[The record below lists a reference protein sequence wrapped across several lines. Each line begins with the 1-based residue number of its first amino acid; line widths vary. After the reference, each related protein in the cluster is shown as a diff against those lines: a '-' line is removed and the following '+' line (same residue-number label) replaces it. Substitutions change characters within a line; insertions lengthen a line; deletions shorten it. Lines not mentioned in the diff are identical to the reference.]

1 VSDPVTVLEH
11 VEAALQRACSFDRS
25 DRRPPAALLWPDK
38 DGEWKPVVARLASS
52 LPIVSLGEYDGE
64 GSGPAIWMRCVVDR
78 TVGDIPGDEIPTI
91 YLPGFDRTDL
101 RTVED
106 CPAALQPIAELQY
119 RGALFGSRASRDWTL
134 TAFFSNRDEGLGIE
148 IGRDAETEQAFR
160 RALPVLVDETVEL
173 LRRRAPLRAADL
185 NALLVSEPGRD
196 LLRWL
201 NDPAG
206 YETASEPAT
215 WDAFVQTAKS
225 EYDISPS
232 EDGPIV
238 AAEKLGGR
246 AGRWKA
252 VWERFA
258 ENPRGYP
265 GVVERLR
272 QARPVEVLVVEN
284 RGSWPQDNE
293 EAEDDLR
300 SALAKLH
307 DRSPDEVRGDV
318 FRLDTQHGD
327 RRGWVWATLGE
338 APLAGA
344 LEHLAALAAGSE
356 RQLAGETPA
365 ELAENF
371 ASSGWQADAAAL
383 LALGSVDAG
392 RDRQAVEGV
401 VSALY
406 SPWADACARRFQGAV
421 VSHGTEGF
429 GAVPA
434 APGAG
439 ECVLFTDGLRFDLGA
454 RLRTLLKDCGLE
466 VDLGSQLAALPSLT
480 ATAKPAVSLA
490 ASRLAGGEDF
500 DTVVADTGQPVNA
513 EVLRRVIASDGVTV
527 VSNGVIADPGMSGW
541 AEFGN
546 VDAIGHSQTDR
557 FAQDVAGHV
566 GDIADRVV
574 ALLESGWQSVR
585 VVTDHGWLYVPGGLE
600 KANLPQHLTVK
611 RKGRAARLRDDAG
624 PVEHPVVPWR
634 WDPAVRIAVAPG
646 LSCYTEGRVYEHGGL
661 SPQECVTPVLTVRA
675 PESSVAVSIED
686 VAWVGMRV
694 RVTVGDASDG
704 SLIDVRTKAASA
716 SASKLDAPARISGG
730 NATALVADPDA
741 MGDAAFVVVLGSD
754 GSLLAQRATTIGGD
768 A

>member
-1 VSDPVTVLEH
+1 MSDPVTVLEH
-11 VEAALQRACSFDRS
+11 VEAALRRAVSFDRN
-25 DRRPPAALLWPDK
+25 DRLPPAALLWPDK
-38 DGEWKPVVARLASS
+38 GSEWGPVVARLTSS
-52 LPIVSLGEYDGE
+52 LPIYSLGAYDE
-64 GSGPAIWMRCVVDR
+64 MRCGPAIWLRCVVDR
-78 TVGDIPGDEIPTI
+78 TIGDMSGDETPIV

-101 RTVED
+101 RTVEG
-106 CPAALQPIAELQY
+106 CPAELQAIAELQF
-119 RGALFGSRASRDWTL
+119 RGALFGSRAGRDWTL

-148 IGRDAETEQAFR
+148 VARDADAERAFR
-160 RALPVLVDETVEL
+160 GALHVLLDEPVES
-173 LRRRAPLRAADL
+173 LRHRAPLRAADL
-185 NALLVSEPGRD
+185 NALLVAEPTRD

-206 YETASEPAT
+206 YEAASEPAT

-225 EYDISPS
+225 DYDFSPS

-238 AAEKLGGR
+238 AAERLGSQP
-246 AGRWKA
+246 GRWKA

-272 QARPVEVLVVEN
+272 QARPVETLVIES

-300 SALAKLH
+300 AALAKLC
-307 DRSPDEVRGDV
+307 DRPSDHVRGEV
-318 FRLDTQHGD
+318 LRLEGQHRE
-327 RRGWVWATLGE
+327 RRGWVWAELGQ

-344 LEHLAALAAGSE
+344 LEHLATLASETE
-356 RQLAGETPA
+356 RQLTGETPTEIA
-365 ELAENF
+365 ETF
-371 ASSGWQADAAAL
+371 ASSAWLADAAAV
-383 LALGSVDAG
+383 LALASVDAAS
-392 RDRQAVEGV
+392 DRETVEGV

-406 SPWADACARRFQGAV
+406 RPWADAGARRFQEAV
-421 VSHGTEGF
+421 LSHGADDF
-429 GAVPA
+429 GPVP
-434 APGAG
+434 PESVTG

-454 RLRTLLKDCGLE
+454 RLRDLLESRGLNAE
-466 VDLGSQLAALPSLT
+466 LTWQLAALPSLT

-490 ASRLAGGEDF
+490 AARLAGGDDF
-500 DTVVADTGQPVNA
+500 DTVVAGTGQAVTA
-513 EVLRRVIASDGVTV
+513 EVLRREIAAEGVTV
-527 VSNGVIADPGMSGW
+527 VSNGVIPDPGMSGW

-566 GDIADRVV
+566 GDIAERIV

-624 PVEHPVVPWR
+624 PVDHPVVPWR
-634 WDPAVRIAVAPG
+634 WDPSVRIAVAPG

-675 PESSVAVSIED
+675 PASSAAVSIED

-694 RVTVGDASDG
+694 RVTVGDAPTG
-704 SLIDVRTKAASA
+704 SSIDVRTKAAAA
-716 SASKLDAPARISGG
+716 SASKLDGPVEISGA

-741 MGDAAFVVVLGSD
+741 AGEAAFVVVLGPD
-754 GSLLAQRATTIGGD
+754 GSLVAQRATTIGGD